1 MALTLAQLAVAASAP
16 VSYWQPVPHFDSLV
30 SSLPSA
36 AVGPAFAA
44 AAASYSV
51 PAVYARAS
59 FWCFVSSWPAV
70 DVPAAAASDDDSGG
84 ECAACLT
91 PRILVSPAPFAVAPS
106 AAGDGYDGAACAPV

>member
-1 MALTLAQLAVAASAP
+1 MAVAASAP
-16 VSYWQPVPHFDSLV
+16 VSYWQSVPRFDSLV
-30 SSLPSA
+30 SSLPTTRIPSA

-59 FWCFVSSWPAV
+59 FWCFVSSWPAA